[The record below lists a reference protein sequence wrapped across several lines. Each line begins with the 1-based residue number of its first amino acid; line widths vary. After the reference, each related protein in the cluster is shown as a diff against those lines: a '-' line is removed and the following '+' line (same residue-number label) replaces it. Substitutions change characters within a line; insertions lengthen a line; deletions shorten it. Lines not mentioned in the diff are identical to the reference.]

1 MNWFYTFW
9 IHHSIATNCQFLLQ
23 VDWVNR
29 QRIIHKNE
37 KWEEQRL
44 PGLDLTPKQLFWIT
58 YGQFTCARFRDD
70 ALIEY
75 LKTDVHSPGEFRLKG
90 PLMNNKDFA
99 NDFGCQLGS
108 PMNPLTK
115 ISVW

>member
-1 MNWFYTFW
+1 MIY
-9 IHHSIATNCQFLLQ
+9 HSITTNCKFLFQ

-29 QRIIHKNE
+29 QKQVYNNAN
-37 KWEEQRL
+37 WEEQRL

-58 YGQFTCARFRDD
+58 YGQFTCERFRDD
-70 ALIEY
+70 ALVEY

-99 NDFGCQLGS
+99 NDFGCQLGA